1 MKNIAF
7 GAVGILLGIVLTKSE
22 FISWF
27 RLHEMF
33 RFESFHLYGVLFTA
47 VILSALITFLMKK
60 TGMKTLAGTTLSYQ
74 PIPFRFRRHM
84 LAGTLFGLGW
94 ALGGACPGPMF
105 VLLGNGYLV
114 FILIILSAIAGTF
127 TYGLVR
133 HKLPH

>member
-1 MKNIAF
+1 MKNLAF

-47 VILSALITFLMKK
+47 VILSALITFIMKK
-60 TGMKTLAGTTLSYQ
+60 TGVKTLSGQ
-74 PIPFRFRRHM
+74 PLTYTPMKFRFSRHI

-94 ALGGACPGPMF
+94 ALAGACPGPMF

-133 HKLPH
+133 DKLPH

>member
-47 VILSALITFLMKK
+47 VILSALIAFVMKK

-74 PIPFRFRRHM
+74 PIPFRFSRHM

-94 ALGGACPGPMF
+94 ALAGACPGPMF